1 MRYAIQGL
9 TLAGLML
16 LAGCSNYTNR
26 PKQTGSR
33 STTIH
38 WDGQANQTSMVA
50 YLNENAKHIPA
61 LTCENLTLDCRQGQE
76 SGVVTGR
83 LDCEK
88 PKNFRLTD
96 DLERLA

>member
-9 TLAGLML
+9 TLAGLVL
-16 LAGCSNYTNR
+16 LAGCSNMNNR
-26 PKQTGSR
+26 PKPSGIR
-33 STTIH
+33 ASTIR

-50 YLNENAKHIPA
+50 YVNENARHIPA
-61 LTCENLTLDCRQGQE
+61 LSAEDITLDCRQGQE

-88 PKNFRLTD
+88 PKNFRLTA
-96 DLERLA
+96 RIV